1 MSPFV
6 PFCKGG
12 TVHLPRRLR
21 RPVASCLALLPLLA
35 AAPPTAP
42 PHRAAG
48 AWSEL
53 RAYGQCL
60 TVEDSREVRLRSCAS
75 QYGEPTPAG
84 QQWRLDG
91 QGLLLSALPGALA
104 LGLPA
109 GSSPASG
116 ALTAAVPAT
125 GSGGASTGPWS
136 YDAATGRLG
145 WQDGSRYVLDF
156 NTGADRASLYAPHGG
171 ENQQWSFSPSVTATT
186 PPTGT
191 ATELRTENRC
201 LTLDPVP
208 TPVRTLTVE
217 PCASLNGAPT
227 PANQR
232 WTVTPDGQV
241 QSTTAP
247 YPVLDVTADRSVVGR
262 PVGNGS
268 DRARWQYDPA
278 TGVLRWAADPTLAL
292 DHFRSS
298 GTAGLYGA
306 NGGAN
311 QSWAAVPAT
320 DLPGPAR
327 VQAAPGAP
335 TAKAASPTSATL
347 SWPAPSGPAPAGYAV
362 RRDGGRI
369 GVTTGRSFRDDGLG
383 PGGLHRYTVTAV
395 SADGAESA
403 PSPEAVLTAPAC
415 PSPTGPDGL
424 PPFVPPVPG
433 RPYAVTLTG
442 LPSAEQER
450 QRQGL
455 DQLPSDIRPTGLHLP
470 PGGTLTVS
478 VTGAPATGSLR
489 VLVGPPVGSRLVSAR
504 RYPVA
509 TSGSTPVRDHRG
521 GMVYLAFD
529 GAATDRVTVTLDGG
543 QAAPVFV
550 LGRTTAAEWRTLLA
564 ERPTRY
570 AELVAGRTVVTLT
583 REGAARYA
591 AASPEPVLRHLEC
604 ARAIEDA
611 SAGLTPPG
619 AADASTAPGPDS
631 PGVFPFHYV
640 EVERRAGAAF
650 ATNDYTGFQD
660 ESVSW
665 IADGASAGWGVW
677 HEQGHHRQQRAVKP
691 GELTEVSVNLHSLAV
706 AKALGRP
713 SRLVAEKAY
722 DTALPKLGRS
732 GVSYGSDFGAFEQL
746 VMLQQLTLEYGEGF
760 WPAVQHAVRV
770 DPPTGTDRWAG
781 LALTTSRVA
790 GQDLTAFYLAWGVP
804 LTAAARQDLA
814 ALGLPAAPSGLTG
827 RREP

>member
-1 MSPFV
+1 M
-6 PFCKGG
+6 
-12 TVHLPRRLR
+12 HLPRRLR
-21 RPVASCLALLPLLA
+21 RPVACCLALLPLLA
-35 AAPPTAP
+35 AAPPAGAG
-42 PHRAAG
+42 RAADT
-48 AWSEL
+48 WSEL

-60 TVEDSREVRLRSCAS
+60 TAEDSREVRLRSCAS

-84 QQWRLDG
+84 QQWRLDSR
-91 QGLLLSALPGALA
+91 GLLLSALPGGLA

-109 GSSPASG
+109 GSAPASG
-116 ALTAAVPAT
+116 ALTAAVPA
-125 GSGGASTGPWS
+125 GGASTGPWT

-156 NTGADRASLYAPHGG
+156 NTGSDRASLYAPHGG
-171 ENQQWSFSPSVTATT
+171 ENQQWAFSPAHTATT
-186 PPTGT
+186 PPTDPTGL
-191 ATELRTENRC
+191 TELRTEGRC

-208 TPVRTLTVE
+208 TPARALTVE

-227 PANQR
+227 PPNQR
-232 WTVTPDGQV
+232 WAVTADGQV
-241 QSTTAP
+241 QSGSAP
-247 YPVLDVTADRSVVGR
+247 YPVLDVIPGKVVVGR
-262 PVGNGS
+262 PVSNGS
-268 DRARWQYDPA
+268 DRTRWQYDPA
-278 TGVLRWAADPTLAL
+278 TGVLRWAADPAQAL
-292 DHFRSS
+292 DHYRSS
-298 GTAGLYGA
+298 GTAGLYRA
-306 NGGAN
+306 SGGAN
-311 QSWAAVPAT
+311 QSWTRFPAT
-320 DLPGPAR
+320 DRPGQAR

-335 TAKAASPTSATL
+335 TAQASSPTSATL
-347 SWPAPSGPAPAGYAV
+347 DWPAPSGPAPAGYAV

-369 GVTTGRSFRDDGLG
+369 GVTTGRGFRDDGLG
-383 PGGLHRYTVTAV
+383 PGGLHRYTVTAIA
-395 SADGAESA
+395 ADGTESA

-424 PPFVPPVPG
+424 APFVPPVPG
-433 RPYAVTLTG
+433 KPYAVTLTG

-470 PGGTLTVS
+470 PGATLTVS
-478 VTGAPATGSLR
+478 ATGASGSGSLR

-509 TSGSTPVRDHRG
+509 TSGSTSVRDHRG

-529 GAATDRVTVTLDGG
+529 GLPTDRVTVWLDGG

-550 LGRTTAAEWRTLLA
+550 LGRTTAAEWRTQLA

-611 SAGLTPPG
+611 SAGFAPPT
-619 AADASTAPGPDS
+619 AADTATAPGPDS

-650 ATNDYTGFQD
+650 ATNDYMGFQD

-706 AKALGRP
+706 GKALGRA

-722 DTALPKLGRS
+722 DTALPKVGRA
-732 GVSYGSDFGAFEQL
+732 GVSYGSDFDAFEQL
-746 VMLQQLTLEYGEGF
+746 VMLQQLTLQYGEGF
-760 WPAVQHAVRV
+760 WPAVHHLVRV
-770 DPPTGTDRWAG
+770 DPPQGTDRWAD

-790 GQDLTAFYLAWGVP
+790 QQDLTAFYLAWGVP

-814 ALGLPAAPSGLTG
+814 ALGLPAAPAGLTG